1 MYGED
6 YVLVSNTPL
15 NVQSKFLSNLF
26 LNFFLIFFPKN
37 LSVKY
42 CSSAYFNNTV
52 ADIAPIINTS
62 NIQMFTSVRGAARL
76 FLRSYISITV
86 LLSSK

>member
-37 LSVKY
+37 LS
-42 CSSAYFNNTV
+42 
-52 ADIAPIINTS
+52 
-62 NIQMFTSVRGAARL
+62 
-76 FLRSYISITV
+76 
-86 LLSSK
+86 